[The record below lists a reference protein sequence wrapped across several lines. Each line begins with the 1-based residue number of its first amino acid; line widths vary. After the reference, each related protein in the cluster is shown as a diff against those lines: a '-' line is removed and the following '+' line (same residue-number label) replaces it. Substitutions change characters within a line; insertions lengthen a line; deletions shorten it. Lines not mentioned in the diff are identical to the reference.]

1 LRKYNPVKSV
11 ATAFL
16 FYLMLL
22 GTSLVFAQQRSPS
35 VLNEVVLEYP
45 GLVDR
50 EALVELEFTV
60 KSDGSVSDMKT
71 VGGFYE
77 PRFVEATEAAVR
89 QLQFRPASESG
100 EAVDW
105 PGFRISGRFIVEDL
119 FNTVNP
125 DFSNTISAIENL
137 IEDGDYSQAESRAID
152 LRSSNTIYFYEYA
165 YVNLRLSEIYLMTN
179 QLFDG
184 YAASLKATQA
194 YREGEHRNY
203 GLESARMR
211 DSFKVALLQ
220 SSQAI
225 SDDLFISNELDVNSA
240 LVLSNTI
247 TQPTQLVRPRHIRSS
262 VRFSNWGEDGGDKG
276 SLDVLNSMLSK
287 NALQTGVQIFARLGH
302 ISPLLNDY
310 DRFAQVEARVPEILE
325 TINGLANASVDQQ
338 APLKSSHRIANG
350 QWLFFPYR
358 RTFAVT
364 EVAGSLESVD
374 FQCDRNVIRLDFQA
388 ETEWSIPESWENCS
402 LLFRGEDGTTFS
414 VIEFPAS

>member
-1 LRKYNPVKSV
+1 MKIVAKS
-11 ATAFL
+11 FF

-22 GTSLVFAQQRSPS
+22 GTSLVFAQTRSPS
-35 VLNEVVLEYP
+35 VVNEVVLEYP
-45 GLVDR
+45 GLVNR

-77 PRFVEATEAAVR
+77 ARFVDATQAAVR
-89 QLQFRPASESG
+89 QLQFRPASDGG

-125 DFSNTISAIENL
+125 DFSNNISEIESL
-137 IEDGDYSQAESRAID
+137 IEEGDYQEAESKAVD
-152 LRSSNTIYFYEYA
+152 LRDSNTIYFYEYA
-165 YVNLRLSEIYLMTN
+165 YVNLRLSEIYLLSN

-184 YAASLKATQA
+184 YEASLKATQA
-194 YREGEHRNY
+194 YREGEHRNF

-225 SDDLFISNELDVNSA
+225 SDDLFISNELDVNST

-247 TQPTQLVRPRHIRSS
+247 TQPTRLVRPRHIRSS

-287 NALQTGVQIFARLGH
+287 NALQTGVQLYARLGH

-310 DRFAQVEARVPEILE
+310 DRFSQQEARIPEILE
-325 TINGLANASVDQQ
+325 TINGLANASVNQQ
-338 APLKSSHRIANG
+338 APLKSTHRISNG

-374 FQCDRNVIRLDFQA
+374 FQCERNVIRLAFQA